1 MTAMLSSD
9 VAIMQHLT
17 ALDAISICDVW
28 MCNLSIFEGQACP
41 IQAKRDVSILRNGF
55 RADKDTFFKFGVATK
70 VTLAYTDS
78 IKQLVDSE
86 LKCGI
91 PG

>member
-28 MCNLSIFEGQACP
+28 MCNLSIFEG
-41 IQAKRDVSILRNGF
+41 
-55 RADKDTFFKFGVATK
+55 
-70 VTLAYTDS
+70 
-78 IKQLVDSE
+78 
-86 LKCGI
+86 
-91 PG
+91 